1 MATAIDTGKVTGRR
15 TLHFNSLEDIST
27 DVEHLAGSR
36 GIKTLGNWSTG
47 QTFEHLARN
56 FNKSIDGYDHL
67 LPAVV
72 RLVARVLFKKRFLTQ
87 PMSAGFKLGAK
98 SSAELV
104 PDATPYEA
112 GLQDLRRAMKRLQ
125 TETKRSAMPVL
136 GPLTVDEWTQLHCRH
151 AELHLSF
158 LIPADF

>member
-1 MATAIDTGKVTGRR
+1 MATAIDTSKVTGRR
-15 TLHFNSLEDIST
+15 TLHFHSLDDISA
-27 DVEHLAGSR
+27 DVEHLAGSP
-36 GIKTLGNWSTG
+36 GIKTLGNWSAG

-67 LPAVV
+67 LPAVL
-72 RLVARVLFKKRFLTQ
+72 RFVARVLVKKRFLTQ

-104 PDATPYEA
+104 PDETSDEA
-112 GLQDLRRAMKRLQ
+112 GLRDIRQAIKRLQ
-125 TETKRSAMPVL
+125 TETKRSSMPVL

-158 LIPADF
+158 LVPTGS